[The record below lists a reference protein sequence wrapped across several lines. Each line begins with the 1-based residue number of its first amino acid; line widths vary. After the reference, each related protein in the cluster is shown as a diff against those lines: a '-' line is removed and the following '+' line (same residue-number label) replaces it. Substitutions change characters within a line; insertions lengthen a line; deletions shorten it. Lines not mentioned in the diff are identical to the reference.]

1 MGHILI
7 TFCMRRIVVMSR
19 DSKDV
24 WKWMAMNDAAPDREQ
39 PKPGETWQPESNS
52 VLQSLDVLCP
62 RGFMDGA

>member
-1 MGHILI
+1 
-7 TFCMRRIVVMSR
+7 MSR